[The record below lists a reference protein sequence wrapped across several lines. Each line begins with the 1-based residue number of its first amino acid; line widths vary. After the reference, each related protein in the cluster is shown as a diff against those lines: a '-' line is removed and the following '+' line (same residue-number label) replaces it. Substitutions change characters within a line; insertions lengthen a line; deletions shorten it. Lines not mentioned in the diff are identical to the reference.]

1 MDVESLKLFLSVATR
16 GSFAAAAKEHDLDPS
31 AVSRIISAL
40 ENEIGV
46 RLFQRTTRKMSLT
59 EAGDIYLS
67 RMAPLIE
74 EVERA
79 QIEALDVSAAP
90 TGVLRLSTSV
100 TFGQQMIMPLL
111 PRFRELY
118 PALKIEGVFT
128 DANVDLVAERVD
140 LAIRLAPTIEGDLI
154 AVKLRDTR
162 YRVVASPSYLASAPA
177 LTIPGELINH
187 KVLLFMLRPY
197 RTRWIFRDRSGQ
209 LEEAPVQ
216 GDLVLSPAGA
226 LRDAAML
233 GLGVALLPNWLV
245 DEDIR
250 ENRLL
255 RLLPDYDVAATT
267 FDTAVWL
274 IYPSRSYLPSKVRV
288 MIDFLKAEL
297 GPPSVP

>member
-1 MDVESLKLFLSVATR
+1 MDIEALKLFLNVATR
-16 GSFAAAAKEHDLDPS
+16 GSFAAVAKELDLDPS
-31 AVSRIISAL
+31 AVSRSISAL
-40 ENEIGV
+40 EDEIGV
-46 RLFQRTTRKMSLT
+46 RLFQRTTRRMSLT

-67 RMAPLIE
+67 RIAPLIE
-74 EVERA
+74 EVARA
-79 QIEALDVSAAP
+79 QTEALDVSAAP
-90 TGVLRLSTSV
+90 TGILRLSTSV
-100 TFGQQMIMPLL
+100 TFGQRMIVPLL
-111 PRFRELY
+111 PRLRELY

-128 DANVDLVAERVD
+128 DANIDLVAERVD

-162 YRVVASPSYLASAPA
+162 YHVVASPTYVASAPG
-177 LTIPGELINH
+177 LTKPSELLNH

-197 RTRWIFRDRSGQ
+197 RTRWIFRDLGGQ
-209 LEEAPVQ
+209 LEEVPVH

-226 LRDAAML
+226 LRDAVLL

-250 ENRLL
+250 SNRMV
-255 RLLPDYDVAATT
+255 RLLPEHDVAATT
-267 FDTAVWL
+267 FDTAIWL

-297 GPPSVP
+297 GV